1 MRLEFSDL
9 IQLLEIQAQSS
20 PDQVAFTFLRDGE
33 TDELNWTYGELEHRA
48 RGIAASLQS
57 SHCAQQRVLL
67 LYPPGLDFIAGFWG
81 CLLAGATAV
90 PCYPPVSQRT
100 LHRVYAI
107 AKDCQPAAALSTR
120 QVVGALRGFVGADQ
134 AFSSLLCVATDDL
147 PLDTA
152 DRWKRPKINGN
163 AIALL
168 QYTSGSTATPK
179 GVMVSHSNL
188 LHNEMLIQNAFRQ
201 SKDSII
207 VGWLPLY
214 HDMGLIGNVL
224 QPIHLGARCIL
235 MSPTSFLQSPV
246 RWLRA
251 ISSYRATTSG
261 GPNFSYDLCSRK
273 ISPQDQAGLNLSTW
287 SVAFNGAEVVRDET
301 LNRFAERFAGVGFRR
316 EAFSPCY
323 GLAEATLLVSGPV
336 DGKPITT
343 LKVDS
348 KALGQHRIGKPSKR
362 NGKAHTLVSS
372 GKPAIGVKLQIVNPE
387 SGSKC
392 AAGEVG
398 EIWISGKSV
407 AQGYWGRKEE
417 SERVFDARV
426 TSSSKGPFLRT
437 GDLGFIKKGEL
448 FVTGRLKDLIIIR
461 GRNLYPQDIEATV
474 ERSHAGFRPGCTAAF
489 SVETDDGE
497 EMAIVQEVERGRE
510 NETAGMASA
519 IRNAVVKYHEVQPH
533 TIFLIPAGTIPKT
546 SSGKIQRYK
555 CRAQFV
561 AGDFKPLAEWH
572 SRVEE
577 KKTQPVAGQG
587 ATSVQI
593 EEWLIA
599 KLATTAKIQPAE
611 IQLDTPI
618 GQYGID
624 SLAAVEIAHGFE
636 REWQITVPVT
646 TLLDEISVRQL
657 SAELLRGNQKSASN
671 LIAEQ
676 APETPAREEAADYPL
691 TEGQKALWFLYQ
703 LDSQST
709 AYNLCFAA
717 RIAVKIDGQIVRQA
731 FQTLVDRHDALRT
744 TFHSVEGV
752 PMQRVHDSQNL
763 SFHQFEAADW
773 DAATL
778 ENHLEEEAG
787 FHFDLEQGPLFRVN
801 WFRCAGSADVICLTA
816 HHIIADL
823 WSLALLIRELT
834 SLCVSAMLGRVP
846 SLPARVYE
854 YRDYVNSQ
862 QKMLA
867 GTAGD
872 QLRSYWEEQLAGE
885 LPILNLPADHPR
897 PLIQSYKGASRPFT
911 LSPELSK
918 GIKTFSRNKGTT
930 VHTTLLA
937 AFQALLYRYTG
948 QQDILVGSPSAGRN
962 RVEWANVCGYFV
974 NPLVLRASISDDLTF
989 TDLLLKS
996 KRTVLNA
1003 LEHQDYPFFS
1013 LVEKLQP
1020 VRDLSRS
1027 PLLQA
1032 MFVFEK
1038 TTREE
1043 GISGFA
1049 LGEAGVRAQIN
1060 GVVLDS
1066 VAIRNKPSQ
1075 FDLQFTMAEVGG
1087 ALGGSI
1093 LYSSELFDEATIE
1106 RMGWHWQEL
1115 LRGAVEHPQLHIGEL
1130 PLLTA
1135 GESRELLEERNAT
1148 TTEYAENES
1157 IHRIFEAAAERC
1169 PNNAAL
1175 EFADFRLTYKELNER
1190 ANQVAHYLRR
1200 LGIGPE
1206 KPVAVCLKRSPELIQ
1221 VLLGVLKAGGA
1232 YVPLDMAYPQ
1242 ERIKFMLEDSDA
1254 DFVVTQ
1260 SGLEWDLPQAGR
1272 KIIRLEEEWPAIYE
1286 AERENLPEF
1295 SGAENLAYIMY
1306 TSGSTGIPK
1315 GVGVMHRNIARLV
1328 LNNWFASLGPEEVLF
1343 QFAPVSFDAST
1354 FEIWGALLN
1363 GGKLVICPVEDPSL
1377 TELSHLL
1384 AKYQVTT
1391 LWLTA
1396 GLFRVMVDEQ
1406 LPGLMHLRQLLAG
1419 GDVLSV
1425 EHVKRAV
1432 ESSGVRL
1439 INGYGPTEN
1448 TTFSCCYTVTDLSE
1462 LENGVPIGKPI
1473 ANTEAYV
1480 LDTNLNPVPSGVVG
1494 ELYLGGKGLA
1504 RGYVG
1509 RPDVTAE
1516 RFVPHP
1522 YSKKEGA
1529 RLYRSGDWVRW
1540 NTAGYLEF
1548 LGRKDGQIKLRGFR
1562 VELGEVETALRE
1574 QAGVQQAVVT
1584 MLEEDGDKQLVAY
1597 VVLEEDTGWEELKN
1611 GLRKRLP
1618 ERMVPT
1624 GWVKLE
1630 RFPLT
1635 ANGKLDRKALPA
1647 PERESGTS
1655 YVAPRNERERRL
1667 AEIWQEVLGRG
1678 QIGAEDNFFELG
1690 GHSLKATQIVARI
1703 RTKLGVDLPVRSVFE
1718 APTLAALAQ
1727 LIEGADA
1734 AVRPPVTRIS
1744 QALSQGE
1751 RQLSYAQQ
1759 RLWFIHQMEPED
1771 SSYNL
1776 PGEAR
1781 IRGPLDLEAL
1791 HRAFQEITQRHESL
1805 RTRFVSV
1812 QGEPRQVVE
1821 QQAEV
1826 KLPLVDLTPD
1836 LSASS
1841 QAVSAEQLKDLEWKE
1856 SRTPFDLERGPL
1868 LRLKLVRLAPHDHVL
1883 LVTMHHIVSDGWSF
1897 KLLLHELK
1905 TLYEAYAEG
1914 QESPLPE
1921 LAVQYSDFAVWQR
1934 EWLNSERLEGQ
1945 LHYWSKQLAN
1955 VPTVLELPTD
1965 FPRPVVQSNRGIR
1978 QPVEL
1983 DRTLEQHLRKV
1994 TIEHS
1999 VTLYMVL
2006 LAAFETLIY
2015 RYSGQQDIVIGSPIA
2030 GRRYAET
2037 EGLIGFFVNTLAMRT
2052 ELSADLTFAQLLQK
2066 VKKTAL
2072 DAYANQDFPF
2082 EGLVERLSPQ
2092 RDPGRTPFSQ
2102 VVFGLQDGQPSEIQL
2117 GPATVQIS
2125 PVDNGTSKFDLTLLL
2140 EESPA
2145 GIKGFLEYCTDLFEP
2160 ATITR
2165 MLTHFRNLLGAAASN
2180 ADTKLAALPM
2190 LSEAEQQQLV
2200 FGWNQTT
2207 TDFPHRC
2214 VHELLEEQ
2222 ARHTPNAV
2230 AVSFEGRSQT
2240 YAELDHK
2247 SNQIGRYL
2255 RKLGVGPEVR
2265 VGICVGRSLEAV
2277 TGLVGVLKAGGAF
2290 VPLDPDYP
2298 AERIRYMI
2306 ADAEIQVLV
2315 SQERLSERFPD
2326 FEGSIV
2332 SLDADWPSISNEES
2346 GPLPSLNVPENLA
2359 YVMYTSGSTGL
2370 PKGVGVAHRSIVRLV
2385 KNTGY
2390 VDFAQA
2396 RKFMQFAP
2404 ISFDASTFEI
2414 WGALLNGAELVVFPP
2429 GLPSLADLGQFIQA
2443 NAVDTMWLTAPLFH
2457 QMMEAEAESLKQ
2469 VKQLVAGGD
2478 VVSPQIAASAISQ
2491 GRVLINGYGPTENTT
2506 FTACYRMEKPN
2517 DVGRGSVPIG
2527 FPIANTQ
2534 TYALDGEMQP
2544 VPVGVAGELYI
2555 GGAGLSRGYINRP
2568 DLTAE
2573 KFLPHPFS
2581 VSGGERLYR
2590 TGDLVRWY
2598 ADGKLD
2604 FIGRADRQIKIRGF
2618 RIELGEIEEILRQH
2632 ASIKEATVLAIED
2645 ETTGKRL
2652 VAYLATGTETGVT
2665 CDNLADFLRARVPEY
2680 MVPSGWVLIPQLPTN
2695 ANGKIDREA
2704 LRTLA
2709 PEFNRKSDHAEKDW
2723 HTRTP
2728 VEEILCGI
2736 WEQVLKVHPVGV
2748 SQNFFD
2754 LGGHSLLATQIMSR
2768 VEQVFAV
2775 RLPLRTLFEAATL
2788 REMAKQI
2795 EEAQRSIGGVKAP
2808 PFRRVSR
2815 DHDLPLSFAQ
2825 QRLWFID
2832 QLAPGS
2838 STYNVVGA
2846 WRIQGPLNVEAVHK
2860 SFQGVM
2866 RRHESL
2872 RTRFEVV
2879 RGEPRQV
2886 IEQEICL
2893 DLPFSDLTSVP
2904 AAQREAAARK
2914 MVLADIELGFDLRSA
2929 PLFRAKLLSLGA
2941 EEYVL
2946 TVTIH
2951 HIVFDGWSLALLLRE
2966 ISELYRNF
2974 STGEE
2979 SHLAELDIQYAD
2991 FAVWQREWLQG
3002 EVLNEQ
3008 LNFWKKQLSGVAAV
3022 ELPRDFPRPPAMS
3035 HHGGSLKCVVPADLT
3050 AKLKEVSRREGV
3062 SLFMTLLAG
3071 FDVLLSRYTGID
3083 DISVGTPIA
3092 NRNRLEI
3099 ENIIGHFVNNLVL
3112 RVDVSGNPNWNE
3124 LLKRTRQVTLEAY
3137 QHQDLPFEKLVEEL
3151 QPERDLS
3158 RTPLFQN
3165 FIGLQNTDSQELHL
3179 PGLTIQESH
3188 PERSIAK
3195 YDLEVELKES
3205 EGTVQCSLDYALDLF
3220 EEETIRK
3227 FGNRYLSVLETLAS
3241 HSQQS
3246 IAQLNLLST
3255 SERQQLLHEWNQTA
3269 TDYPRD
3275 KYVHELFEE
3284 QAEKRPE
3291 AIAVAFDEE
3300 ELTYRDLNRRANQL
3314 GHHLRG
3320 LGVRPEERVGVCVDR
3335 GLDLTVGLLG
3345 VLKAGGVYV
3354 PLDPEYPPDR
3364 LRYMVEDSK
3373 PVVVLT
3379 QSHLRE
3385 RFAEVWDGV
3394 KVVEFDAGDAVWKAD
3409 SERNLEAVRPGPDG
3423 RQLAYIIYTSGS
3435 TGRPKGVMV
3444 EHRALLNTLVHAREL
3459 MQAGVEDAVAA
3470 LSSSAFDIS
3479 ILETMTAWLGGGRT
3493 LIISR
3498 ESVLDI
3504 PQLLHRL
3511 QAATVLHTVP
3521 VLMGQITEAW
3531 RSGTNGEPG
3540 NRLRKLL
3547 TGGDSVPPSVI
3558 KQMMEA
3564 VPQAGVRVMYG
3575 PTEAA
3580 MICTHTEDLR
3590 GNQNSLA
3597 GGIGRAIANMRV
3609 YVLDGEGEPVPVGV
3623 LAELYLGGIGLAR
3636 GYANRPDLTAE
3647 KFVPDAYSGTSG
3659 ERLYRTGDLV
3669 RWRKDGTL
3677 EFAGRHDNQVKL
3689 RGYRIELGEIEKAL
3703 LESGEVQQAVVIA
3716 RGEGADEKRLVA
3728 YVVPCEGVL
3737 VKAGRL
3743 AGYLRSKLPPYMVPS
3758 HFVELS
3764 ELPLTVNGK
3773 VDRNAL
3779 PAPNAGS
3786 DVSYA
3791 APQTAQ
3797 EGLLCDIVAEVLEQ
3811 PRVGLD
3817 DNFFDL
3823 GGHSL
3828 LAVLVISRVRA
3839 VFGVEVPVRALF
3851 ETPTVRGLAE
3861 CLRQELVAAAEQST
3875 AIVAIPK
3882 IERNGGPLPLSYA
3895 QQRLWFIDQLEPG
3908 SALYNIP
3915 LAGNISGRLNKNAL
3929 QRSFNEVVRRHEVLR
3944 SRFAVEDGIPV
3955 VEVIPDLHLLI
3966 EETDLSG
3973 LSHAERE
3980 KEAMGLAAVETAV
3993 GFDLASGPLIR
4004 MKLLHLAEEEHVLL
4018 MTIHHIVSDGLSFK
4032 NFFAELGTLY
4042 QAYTNGGESTLE
4054 ELEIQYADFAAWQRQ
4069 WLQGKTLD
4077 DQLAYWTRQLAGAQ
4091 VLDLPAD
4098 HPRTS
4103 VLQHHG
4109 ATIRFEIPAQ
4119 LGVGVKQLS
4128 LQHEV
4133 TLFMF
4138 SLAVFNVLLFRY
4150 SGQEDIAVGTPIANR
4165 NRKEIENLIG
4175 FFVNTLVLRTDL
4187 ARKPSFVELLGRVK
4201 KMTLDAYANQDVPF
4215 EKLVEVI
4222 SPERDIS
4229 RTPLFQVLFAM
4240 QNAPLAEVPLGHLKL
4255 QLFNADSRTS
4265 KFDLSFGL
4273 VEDAN
4278 GLQGSLEYNTD
4289 LFEPDT
4295 AQRMISHYQTLLAG
4309 IVAEPERSIES
4320 LSILS
4325 AAEQTELTY
4334 WNRTDAAWPEHS
4346 CVPDLFEAQVQRT
4359 PDAVAAEF
4367 DGKKLS
4373 YRELNER
4380 ANQLGHYLQK
4390 LGVRPEGRVAL
4401 YLERGL
4407 DLIVSMMAVLKAGAA
4422 YVPIDQNYPADRVGF
4437 MLEDSQASV
4446 LLTQS
4451 SLVDRLPSFVGQVV
4465 NLDRAWERII
4475 QESPAR
4481 PERRSLP
4488 QNLAYVIYTS
4498 GSTGKPKGVAIG
4510 HSSVVAFISWCRE
4523 MFSPLEFSGVLAST
4537 SICFDVSVFETLVPL
4552 SCGGTLI
4559 IVGNILDVERMAN
4572 PERVRVIS
4580 TVPSAMRELVA
4591 MQAVPPSV
4599 ITINLAGEAV
4609 PVSLASQIYATTNV
4623 TRVLNLYGPTED
4635 TTYSTSALLPRE
4647 PEASV
4652 PIGHPIANS
4661 KMYVLDGEMRPVP
4674 MGVTGE
4680 IHIGGAGLAR
4690 GYLGHPDWTA
4700 DKFVPN
4706 PFADKPGDRLYRS
4719 GDLGKFRDDGQLGY
4733 LGRNDFQVKVRGHR
4747 IELGEIEVALAQIEQ
4762 IAQAVVVTR
4771 ERETGEKELIA
4782 YVVTSAE
4789 ISNDG
4794 LRDRLRQHLP
4804 AYMVPS
4810 IFVRMESLPLA
4821 PNGKINRRALPAPIA
4836 GSRASDGT
4844 YIAQTTPLEEL
4855 LTDIWAQVLGIEQ
4868 IGVNDD
4874 FFGRG
4879 GHSLLAT
4886 QVVARMRRALDIDI
4900 PLARMFE
4907 TPTIA
4912 GLATWIEQ
4920 QLQGTTEKVSPITA
4934 IPRQGPTVLSY
4945 TQKRLWFIQRLDP
4958 DGTSYNLP
4966 GAIRIEGPLDVPA
4979 LEKSLKEIVRR
4990 HEVLRTR
4997 FVVVN
5002 GEPRQVAEDN
5012 ATIELP
5018 IIALDHIPSHE
5029 LQKQV
5034 ASVLQEDAQTPFNLE
5049 VGPLVRAKLLRLG
5062 EQENVLMVTMHHIAS
5077 DDWSMGILVR
5087 ELTALYRAFSAGR
5100 LSALTDLPIQYVDFS
5115 VWQQKWFNGQALGQ
5129 QLEYWKKQLAGL
5141 QPLELPTDRR
5151 RPDVP
5156 SGKGSKISFTLSS
5169 DLTRKLK
5176 DLARQQNATLY
5187 MTLLAAYQTL
5197 LFQYSGQT
5205 DIAVGTSIAGRRFA
5219 EIEGLIGC
5227 FLNML
5232 VLRTDLSGKP
5242 TFIELLKRV
5251 KDVTLGAYAH
5261 QDLPFEKLV
5270 ETLQPNR
5277 DLSRTPLFQAM
5288 LVFHN
5293 APQAQLELGN
5303 AKLQIL
5309 DVTSGSTKFDLTLF
5323 ASEEASRLTCVL
5335 NYSTDLFDVE
5345 SATRLAKDFQTL
5357 LDCVAS
5363 SPQESI
5369 AIFSLTTKDEQQQIL
5384 AAWNDSDEKQ
5394 QEETSLRAVATTEI

>member
-1 MRLEFSDL
+1 M
-9 IQLLEIQAQSS
+9 
-20 PDQVAFTFLRDGE
+20 
-33 TDELNWTYGELEHRA
+33 
-48 RGIAASLQS
+48 
-57 SHCAQQRVLL
+57 
-67 LYPPGLDFIAGFWG
+67 
-81 CLLAGATAV
+81 
-90 PCYPPVSQRT
+90 PCQ
-100 LHRVYAI
+100 
-107 AKDCQPAAALSTR
+107 
-120 QVVGALRGFVGADQ
+120 
-134 AFSSLLCVATDDL
+134 
-147 PLDTA
+147 
-152 DRWKRPKINGN
+152 
-163 AIALL
+163 
-168 QYTSGSTATPK
+168 
-179 GVMVSHSNL
+179 
-188 LHNEMLIQNAFRQ
+188 
-201 SKDSII
+201 
-207 VGWLPLY
+207 
-214 HDMGLIGNVL
+214 
-224 QPIHLGARCIL
+224 
-235 MSPTSFLQSPV
+235 
-246 RWLRA
+246 
-251 ISSYRATTSG
+251 
-261 GPNFSYDLCSRK
+261 
-273 ISPQDQAGLNLSTW
+273 
-287 SVAFNGAEVVRDET
+287 
-301 LNRFAERFAGVGFRR
+301 
-316 EAFSPCY
+316 
-323 GLAEATLLVSGPV
+323 
-336 DGKPITT
+336 
-343 LKVDS
+343 
-348 KALGQHRIGKPSKR
+348 
-362 NGKAHTLVSS
+362 
-372 GKPAIGVKLQIVNPE
+372 
-387 SGSKC
+387 
-392 AAGEVG
+392 
-398 EIWISGKSV
+398 
-407 AQGYWGRKEE
+407 
-417 SERVFDARV
+417 
-426 TSSSKGPFLRT
+426 
-437 GDLGFIKKGEL
+437 
-448 FVTGRLKDLIIIR
+448 
-461 GRNLYPQDIEATV
+461 
-474 ERSHAGFRPGCTAAF
+474 
-489 SVETDDGE
+489 
-497 EMAIVQEVERGRE
+497 
-510 NETAGMASA
+510 
-519 IRNAVVKYHEVQPH
+519 
-533 TIFLIPAGTIPKT
+533 
-546 SSGKIQRYK
+546 
-555 CRAQFV
+555 
-561 AGDFKPLAEWH
+561 
-572 SRVEE
+572 
-577 KKTQPVAGQG
+577 
-587 ATSVQI
+587 
-593 EEWLIA
+593 
-599 KLATTAKIQPAE
+599 
-611 IQLDTPI
+611 
-618 GQYGID
+618 
-624 SLAAVEIAHGFE
+624 
-636 REWQITVPVT
+636 
-646 TLLDEISVRQL
+646 
-657 SAELLRGNQKSASN
+657 
-671 LIAEQ
+671 
-676 APETPAREEAADYPL
+676 
-691 TEGQKALWFLYQ
+691 
-703 LDSQST
+703 
-709 AYNLCFAA
+709 
-717 RIAVKIDGQIVRQA
+717 
-731 FQTLVDRHDALRT
+731 
-744 TFHSVEGV
+744 
-752 PMQRVHDSQNL
+752 
-763 SFHQFEAADW
+763 
-773 DAATL
+773 
-778 ENHLEEEAG
+778 
-787 FHFDLEQGPLFRVN
+787 
-801 WFRCAGSADVICLTA
+801 
-816 HHIIADL
+816 
-823 WSLALLIRELT
+823 
-834 SLCVSAMLGRVP
+834 
-846 SLPARVYE
+846 
-854 YRDYVNSQ
+854 
-862 QKMLA
+862 
-867 GTAGD
+867 
-872 QLRSYWEEQLAGE
+872 
-885 LPILNLPADHPR
+885 
-897 PLIQSYKGASRPFT
+897 
-911 LSPELSK
+911 
-918 GIKTFSRNKGTT
+918 
-930 VHTTLLA
+930 
-937 AFQALLYRYTG
+937 
-948 QQDILVGSPSAGRN
+948 
-962 RVEWANVCGYFV
+962 
-974 NPLVLRASISDDLTF
+974 
-989 TDLLLKS
+989 
-996 KRTVLNA
+996 
-1003 LEHQDYPFFS
+1003 
-1013 LVEKLQP
+1013 
-1020 VRDLSRS
+1020 
-1027 PLLQA
+1027 
-1032 MFVFEK
+1032 
-1038 TTREE
+1038 
-1043 GISGFA
+1043 
-1049 LGEAGVRAQIN
+1049 
-1060 GVVLDS
+1060 
-1066 VAIRNKPSQ
+1066 
-1075 FDLQFTMAEVGG
+1075 
-1087 ALGGSI
+1087 
-1093 LYSSELFDEATIE
+1093 
-1106 RMGWHWQEL
+1106 
-1115 LRGAVEHPQLHIGEL
+1115 
-1130 PLLTA
+1130 
-1135 GESRELLEERNAT
+1135 
-1148 TTEYAENES
+1148 
-1157 IHRIFEAAAERC
+1157 
-1169 PNNAAL
+1169 
-1175 EFADFRLTYKELNER
+1175 
-1190 ANQVAHYLRR
+1190 
-1200 LGIGPE
+1200 
-1206 KPVAVCLKRSPELIQ
+1206 
-1221 VLLGVLKAGGA
+1221 
-1232 YVPLDMAYPQ
+1232 
-1242 ERIKFMLEDSDA
+1242 
-1254 DFVVTQ
+1254 
-1260 SGLEWDLPQAGR
+1260 
-1272 KIIRLEEEWPAIYE
+1272 
-1286 AERENLPEF
+1286 
-1295 SGAENLAYIMY
+1295 
-1306 TSGSTGIPK
+1306 
-1315 GVGVMHRNIARLV
+1315 
-1328 LNNWFASLGPEEVLF
+1328 
-1343 QFAPVSFDAST
+1343 
-1354 FEIWGALLN
+1354 
-1363 GGKLVICPVEDPSL
+1363 
-1377 TELSHLL
+1377 
-1384 AKYQVTT
+1384 
-1391 LWLTA
+1391 
-1396 GLFRVMVDEQ
+1396 
-1406 LPGLMHLRQLLAG
+1406 
-1419 GDVLSV
+1419 
-1425 EHVKRAV
+1425 
-1432 ESSGVRL
+1432 SSGVRL

-1448 TTFSCCYTVTDLSE
+1448 TTFSCCYTVTDVSE

-1480 LDTNLNPVPSGVVG
+1480 LDSNLNPVPSGVVG

-1509 RPDVTAE
+1509 RPEVTAE

-1540 NTAGYLEF
+1540 NTAGHLEF
-1548 LGRKDGQIKLRGFR
+1548 LGRQDGQIKLRGFR
-1562 VELGEVETALRE
+1562 VELGEIETALRE
-1574 QAGVQQAVVT
+1574 QVGVQQAVVV
-1584 MLEEDGDKQLVAY
+1584 MREEDEDKRLVAY
-1597 VVLEEDTGWEELKN
+1597 VVLEKDTGWEELKN
-1611 GLRKRLP
+1611 ALRKRLP
-1618 ERMVPT
+1618 EHMVPT

-1635 ANGKLDRKALPA
+1635 ANGKLDRRALPM
-1647 PERESGTS
+1647 PERESGVS
-1655 YVAPRNERERRL
+1655 YVAPRNETEQRL

-1690 GHSLKATQIVARI
+1690 GHSLKATQIVARV

-1718 APTLAALAQ
+1718 APTIAALAQ
-1727 LIEGADA
+1727 LIERSDA
-1734 AVRPPVTRIS
+1734 AVRPPVMRIGH
-1744 QALSQGE
+1744 ALSQGE

-1776 PGEAR
+1776 PGKTR
-1781 IRGPLDLEAL
+1781 IRGPLDLKAL
-1791 HRAFQEITQRHESL
+1791 RKAFQEIAQRHESL

-1812 QGEPRQVVE
+1812 QGEPRQVVGE
-1821 QQAEV
+1821 QAEV
-1826 KLPLVDLTPD
+1826 NLPVINLAADSD
-1836 LSASS
+1836 ALSEAD
-1841 QAVSAEQLKDLEWKE
+1841 SAERLKDLEWQE

-1868 LRLKLVRLAPHDHVL
+1868 LRLKLVRLAPQDHVL

-1897 KLLLHELK
+1897 KVLLHELK

-1914 QESPLPE
+1914 KESPLPE
-1921 LAVQYSDFAVWQR
+1921 LAIQYSDFAVWQR

-1945 LHYWSKQLAN
+1945 LDYWSKQLTD
-1955 VPTVLELPTD
+1955 VPTILELPAD
-1965 FPRPVVQSNRGIR
+1965 FPRPVVQSNRGVR

-1983 DRTLEQHLRKV
+1983 DRTLEEHLRKLSQ
-1994 TIEHS
+1994 EHS

-2006 LAAFETLIY
+2006 LAAFQTLIY
-2015 RYSGQQDIVIGSPIA
+2015 RYTGQQDIVIGSPIA

-2052 ELSADLTFAQLLQK
+2052 ELSADLTFAQLLQR

-2082 EGLVERLSPQ
+2082 EGLVERLSPE
-2092 RDPGRTPFSQ
+2092 RDPGRTPFFQ
-2102 VVFGLQDGQPSEIQL
+2102 VVIGLQDGQPSEIQL
-2117 GPATVQIS
+2117 GPATAQIS

-2145 GIKGFLEYCTDLFEP
+2145 RIKGFLEYCTDLFEP

-2165 MLTHFRNLLGAAASN
+2165 MLTHFRNLLNAAASN
-2180 ADTKLAALPM
+2180 ADVRLAALPM

-2200 FGWNQTT
+2200 IDWNRTAN
-2207 TDFPHRC
+2207 DFPHRC
-2214 VHELLEEQ
+2214 VHELFEEQ
-2222 ARHTPNAV
+2222 ARRTPNAV
-2230 AVSFEGRSQT
+2230 AVSFEGQCRT
-2240 YAELDHK
+2240 YAELDQT

-2265 VGICVGRSLEAV
+2265 VGICMERSLDAV
-2277 TGLVGVLKAGGAF
+2277 AGLAGVLKAGGAF

-2298 AERIRYMI
+2298 AERLRYMI

-2315 SQERLSERFPD
+2315 SQTQLRERFPD
-2326 FEGSIV
+2326 FRGSIV
-2332 SLDADWPSISNEES
+2332 SLDADWPAISNEYP
-2346 GPLPSLNVPENLA
+2346 GPLRSLNVPENLA

-2370 PKGVGVAHRSIVRLV
+2370 PKGVAVAHISIVRLV

-2396 RKFMQFAP
+2396 RKFLQFAP

-2429 GLPSLADLGQFIQA
+2429 GLPSLADLGHFIQA

-2457 QMMEAEAESLKQ
+2457 QMMETEAESLKQ

-2478 VVSPQIAASAISQ
+2478 VVSPQIAASAI
-2491 GRVLINGYGPTENTT
+2491 GLGKVLINGYGPTENTT

-2517 DVGRGSVPIG
+2517 DLGRGSVPIG

-2534 TYALDGEMQP
+2534 TYVLDGEMQP

-2573 KFLPHPFS
+2573 KFLPHPYS
-2581 VSGGERLYR
+2581 ARGGERLYR

-2598 ADGKLD
+2598 AHGKLD
-2604 FIGRADRQIKIRGF
+2604 FIGRVDRQIKIRGF
-2618 RIELGEIEEILRQH
+2618 RIELGEIEEILRRH
-2632 ASIKEATVLAIED
+2632 ASIKEAAVLAIED
-2645 ETTGKRL
+2645 EAAGKRL
-2652 VAYLATGTETGVT
+2652 VAYVATGTETGVT
-2665 CDNLADFLRARVPEY
+2665 CDNLADFLRARAPEY
-2680 MVPSGWVLIPQLPTN
+2680 MVPTGWVLIQQLPTT

-2704 LRTLA
+2704 LRTLV
-2709 PEFNRKSDHAEKDW
+2709 PEFGRESDHAKEDW
-2723 HTRTP
+2723 HTPTP

-2748 SQNFFD
+2748 SQSFFD

-2775 RLPLRTLFEAATL
+2775 HLPLRALFEAATV
-2788 REMAKQI
+2788 REMAKRI
-2795 EEAQRSIGGVKAP
+2795 EEAQRNADEAKAP
-2808 PFRRVSR
+2808 PFRHAARE
-2815 DHDLPLSFAQ
+2815 HHLPLSFAQ

-2838 STYNVVGA
+2838 STYNVAGA

-2860 SFQGVM
+2860 SFQEVL

-2886 IEQEICL
+2886 IEREACL
-2893 DLPFSDLTSVP
+2893 DLPLTDLTSVP

-2914 MVLADIELGFDLRSA
+2914 MVLADMELGFDLRCA
-2929 PLFRAKLLSLGA
+2929 PLFRAKLLCLGA
-2941 EEYVL
+2941 EDYLL

-2966 ISELYRNF
+2966 ISELYRAF
-2974 STGEE
+2974 SAGEE
-2979 SHLAELDIQYAD
+2979 SHLPELDIQYAD

-3002 EVLNEQ
+3002 AVLNQQ
-3008 LNFWKKQLSGVAAV
+3008 LSFWKKQLSGVAAV
-3022 ELPRDFPRPPAMS
+3022 ELPRDFPRPPVIS
-3035 HHGGSLKCVVPADLT
+3035 HRGGSLKCVVPTELT

-3112 RVDVSGNPNWNE
+3112 RIDVSGNPSWNE
-3124 LLKRTRQVTLEAY
+3124 LLRRTRQMTLEAY

-3165 FIGLQNTDSQELHL
+3165 FIGLQNTESQELHL
-3179 PGLTIQESH
+3179 PGLTIQEAH
-3188 PERSIAK
+3188 PKRSIAK

-3205 EGTVQCSLDYALDLF
+3205 EGKVSIFIDYALDLF
-3220 EEETIRK
+3220 EEGTIRK
-3227 FGNRYLSVLETLAS
+3227 FGNHYLSVLETLAS
-3241 HSQQS
+3241 QPQQS
-3246 IAQLNLLST
+3246 IAQLNLLSS
-3255 SERQQLLHEWNQTA
+3255 SERQQLLYEWNQTA
-3269 TDYPRD
+3269 SDYPRE
-3275 KYVHELFEE
+3275 KCVHELFED
-3284 QAEKRPE
+3284 QVEKRPE
-3291 AIAVAFDEE
+3291 AVAVVYEEE

-3314 GHHLRG
+3314 GHYLRG
-3320 LGVRPEERVGVCVDR
+3320 LGVKPEERVGVCVGR

-3364 LRYMVEDSK
+3364 LRYMVEDSR

-3379 QSHLRE
+3379 QSHLLE
-3385 RFAEVWDGV
+3385 KFAEVWDGV
-3394 KVVEFDAGDAVWKAD
+3394 GVVELDAPDAGWKAD
-3409 SERNLEAVRPGPDG
+3409 SERNLEAVRLGPDG

-3459 MQAGVEDAVAA
+3459 MQAGAEDAVAA

-3479 ILETMTAWLGGGRT
+3479 ILEMMTAWLGGGRT

-3540 NRLRKLL
+3540 KRLRKLL
-3547 TGGDSVPPSVI
+3547 TGGDSVPSSVI
-3558 KQMMEA
+3558 KQMREA
-3564 VPQAGVRVMYG
+3564 VPQADVRVMYG

-3590 GNQNSLA
+3590 KIQNSLA

-3609 YVLDGEGEPVPVGV
+3609 YVLGSEGEPVPVGV
-3623 LAELYLGGIGLAR
+3623 LGELYLGGIGLAR

-3647 KFVPDAYSGTSG
+3647 KFVPDAYSGSSG

-3703 LESGEVQQAVVIA
+3703 LESGEVQQAVVVA
-3716 RGEGADEKRLVA
+3716 RGDGADEKRLVA

-3743 AGYLRSKLPPYMVPS
+3743 AGYLQSKLPPYMVPS

-3779 PAPNAGS
+3779 PAPNASS

-3797 EGLLCDIVAEVLEQ
+3797 EELLCDIVAEVLEQ

-3861 CLRQELVAAAEQST
+3861 CLRQELAAAEQST

-3915 LAGNISGRLNKNAL
+3915 LAGNISGPLNKNVL

-3955 VEVIPDLHLLI
+3955 VEVISDPQLPI
-3966 EETDLSG
+3966 EEIDLRG
-3973 LSHAERE
+3973 LSEAERK
-3980 KEAMGLAAVETAV
+3980 KEAMSLAEAETAI
-3993 GFDLASGPLIR
+3993 GFDLASGPLLR
-4004 MKLLHLAEEEHVLL
+4004 MKLLQLAEEEHVLL

-4042 QAYTNGGESTLE
+4042 QAYIKGEESTLE
-4054 ELEIQYADFAAWQRQ
+4054 ELDIQYADFAAWQRQ

-4077 DQLAYWTRQLAGAQ
+4077 DQLAYWTKQLAGVQ

-4103 VLQHHG
+4103 VLQHRG
-4109 ATIRFEIPAQ
+4109 ATIRFAIPTE
-4119 LGVGVKQLS
+4119 LGSGVKQLS

-4138 SLAVFNVLLFRY
+4138 SLAVFDVLLFRY

-4187 ARKPSFVELLGRVK
+4187 SHKPSFVELLGRVK

-4215 EKLVEVI
+4215 EKLVEAI

-4255 QLFNADSRTS
+4255 QLFNAASMTS

-4295 AQRMISHYQTLLAG
+4295 AQRMIAHYQTLLAG
-4309 IVAEPERSIES
+4309 IVAEPERSIAS
-4320 LSILS
+4320 LSILTT
-4325 AAEQTELTY
+4325 AEQTELTCL
-4334 WNRTDAAWPEHS
+4334 NRTDADWPEGA
-4346 CVPDLFEAQVQRT
+4346 CVPDLFEAQVQRA
-4359 PDAVAAEF
+4359 PNAVAAEF
-4367 DGKKLS
+4367 EGKKLS
-4373 YRELNER
+4373 YRELDER
-4380 ANQLGHYLQK
+4380 ANQLGQYLQK
-4390 LGVRPEGRVAL
+4390 LGAKPEGRVAL

-4407 DLIVSMMAVLKAGAA
+4407 DLIVAMMAVLKAGAA
-4422 YVPIDQNYPADRVGF
+4422 YVPIDPNYPADRVGF
-4437 MLEDSQASV
+4437 MLEDSGASA

-4451 SLVDRLPSFVGQVV
+4451 SLVDRLPSFAGQVV

-4475 QESPAR
+4475 QESPIQ
-4481 PERRSLP
+4481 PERGSLP

-4498 GSTGKPKGVAIG
+4498 GSTGKPKGVAICHG
-4510 HSSVVAFISWCRE
+4510 SVVAFISWCRE

-4559 IVGNILDVERMAN
+4559 IVANILDVERMAN

-4580 TVPSAMRELVA
+4580 TVPSAMRELVT
-4591 MQAVPPSV
+4591 MKAVPPSV
-4599 ITINLAGEAV
+4599 MTINLAGEAV
-4609 PVSLASQIYATTNV
+4609 PAGLASQIYANTNV
-4623 TRVLNLYGPTED
+4623 HRVLNLYGPTED

-4647 PEASV
+4647 VEASV
-4652 PIGHPIANS
+4652 PIGRPIANS
-4661 KMYVLDGEMRPVP
+4661 KMYVLEGEMRPVP
-4674 MGVTGE
+4674 VGVTGE
-4680 IHIGGAGLAR
+4680 IYIGGAGLAR
-4690 GYLGHPDWTA
+4690 EYLGHPDWTA
-4700 DKFVPN
+4700 EKFVPN
-4706 PFADKPGDRLYRS
+4706 PFGDKPGDRLYRT
-4719 GDLGKFRDDGQLGY
+4719 GDLGKFRADGQLGY
-4733 LGRNDFQVKVRGHR
+4733 LGRNDFQVKVRGYR
-4747 IELGEIEVALAQIEQ
+4747 IELGEIEVALEQIEQ

-4771 ERETGEKELIA
+4771 EKETGEKELIA
-4782 YVVTSAE
+4782 YVVTSGE
-4789 ISNDG
+4789 IGNDG
-4794 LRDRLRQHLP
+4794 LRDRLRKHLP

-4810 IFVRMESLPLA
+4810 IFVRMEALPLTR
-4821 PNGKINRRALPAPIA
+4821 NGKIDRRALPAPTA
-4836 GSRASDGT
+4836 GSRASDGD
-4844 YIAQTTPLEEL
+4844 YIAETTPLEEL
-4855 LTDIWAQVLGIEQ
+4855 LTDIWAQVLGLER

-4874 FFGRG
+4874 FFARG

-4920 QLQGTTEKVSPITA
+4920 QLQGTTEKVSPITGM
-4934 IPRQGPTVLSY
+4934 PRQGPTLLSY
-4945 TQKRLWFIQRLDP
+4945 TQKRLWFIHRLDP

-4966 GAIRIEGPLDVPA
+4966 GAVRIEGPLNVPA

-4997 FVVVN
+4997 FVAVN
-5002 GEPRQVAEDN
+5002 GEPRQAVEDN

-5018 IIALDHIPSHE
+5018 IVGLDHVPSNE
-5029 LQKQV
+5029 IQKRV
-5034 ASVLQEDAQTPFNLE
+5034 ASILQEDSQTPFDLE
-5049 VGPLVRAKLLRLG
+5049 GGPLVRAKLLRSG
-5062 EQENVLMVTMHHIAS
+5062 EREHVLLVTMHHIVA
-5077 DDWSMGILVR
+5077 DDWSMGVLIR
-5087 ELTALYRAFSAGR
+5087 ELSALYRAFSAGR
-5100 LSALTDLPIQYVDFS
+5100 PSPLAELPIQYADFS
-5115 VWQQKWFNGQALGQ
+5115 IWQQKWFHGEALGQ

-5141 QPLELPTDRR
+5141 QPLQLPTDRQ
-5151 RPDVP
+5151 RPIVS

-5169 DLTRKLK
+5169 DLTKKLR
-5176 DLARQQNATLY
+5176 DLGRQQNATLY

-5205 DIAVGTSIAGRRFA
+5205 DIAVGTSIAGRRFT

-5232 VLRTDLSGKP
+5232 VLRTDLSGAP

-5270 ETLQPNR
+5270 ETLQPDR

-5293 APQAQLELGN
+5293 TPQAQLELGN

-5309 DVTSGSTKFDLTLF
+5309 DVTSESTKFDLTLF
-5323 ASEEASRLTCVL
+5323 ASEEAGRLHCVL
-5335 NYSTDLFDVE
+5335 NYSTDLFDAE
-5345 SATRLAKDFQTL
+5345 GAIRLAKDFQTL
-5357 LDCVAS
+5357 LDCLAS
-5363 SPQESI
+5363 SPQQSI
-5369 AIFSLTTKDEQQQIL
+5369 ATFSLTSADEQQQIL
-5384 AAWNDSDEKQ
+5384 AAWNDSEENV
-5394 QEETSLRAVATTEI
+5394 QEEKHLRAVATTKI